1 MALTLI
7 TSVVVFEL
15 ETLRNY
21 QKKQRELILQN
32 KAANQ
37 EKRKALERWQSF
49 VDQTPKP
56 KEEGTHDGDS
66 KQT

>member
-7 TSVVVFEL
+7 TGVALFEL

-49 VDQTPKP
+49 VDQNQKQ
-56 KEEGTHDGDS
+56 KEEANHDGSS
-66 KQT
+66 K

>member
-7 TSVVVFEL
+7 TGVVVFEL

-21 QKKQRELILQN
+21 QKKQGELILQN

-37 EKRKALERWQSF
+37 EKRKVLERWQSF
-49 VDQTPKP
+49 VDQKQ
-56 KEEGTHDGDS
+56 KEEANHDGSS
-66 KQT
+66 K

>member
-7 TSVVVFEL
+7 TGVVLFEL

-49 VDQTPKP
+49 VDQNQKQ
-56 KEEGTHDGDS
+56 KEEANHDGSS
-66 KQT
+66 K